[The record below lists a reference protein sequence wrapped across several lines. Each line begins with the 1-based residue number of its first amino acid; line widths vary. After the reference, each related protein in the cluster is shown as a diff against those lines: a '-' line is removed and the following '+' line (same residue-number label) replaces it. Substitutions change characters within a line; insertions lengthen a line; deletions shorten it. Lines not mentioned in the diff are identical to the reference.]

1 MGEKTTMK
9 RVIIQLG
16 TLTCPSCM
24 QKIEN
29 AVGQQEGV
37 DKVKILFNASKVKVD
52 LRSDETS
59 PDALK
64 KVIED
69 LGYEVEAM
77 KVKELA

>member
-1 MGEKTTMK
+1 MGGKTTMK

-29 AVGQQEGV
+29 AVGQQKGV
-37 DKVKILFNASKVKVD
+37 DKVKILLNDSKVKSD

>member
-1 MGEKTTMK
+1 MGGKITMK

-29 AVGQQEGV
+29 AVGQQKGV

>member
-1 MGEKTTMK
+1 M
-9 RVIIQLG
+9 
-16 TLTCPSCM
+16 
-24 QKIEN
+24 
-29 AVGQQEGV
+29 GQQKGV
-37 DKVKILFNASKVKVD
+37 DKVKVLFNASKVKAD
-52 LRSDETS
+52 LRLDETS